1 MLRSTSP
8 HLPRTRA
15 RSPVLTGVD
24 SVCDRQ
30 SDFPVEFVAVDLVL
44 VVLVERL
51 SSGKLRDTLPR
62 TSGSHMTSLCRVLMV
77 YPKFVPNS
85 FWNYTE
91 PCELVGAKYP
101 AAPLGLI
108 TVAAMLPKHW
118 DIRLVNRNTEA
129 LTDADLDWADL
140 VMIGGMLNQQPDF
153 LYLIDLAHL
162 HGKPVCVGGP
172 DVSSSPHLYADADFQ
187 VIGEA
192 EQIIEDFVAAWE
204 SGERKGVFTAEKFK
218 IDVTRSPMPRYDLIK
233 FDHYLYIGLQY
244 SRGCPFTCEFCDI
257 IELYGRVPRTKTNDQ
272 ILAELQ
278 ALYDHG
284 YRGHVDFVD
293 DNFIG
298 NKKNLRTLLPQLKAW
313 LEERDYPFEFSTEA
327 SINIADDDQLLQAM
341 KDANFFAIFVGIES
355 PDPETLVQMKKKQNT
370 RRNIAECV
378 HKIYGYG
385 MFITAGFIVG
395 FDTEK
400 VSMGQAM
407 IDFIEE
413 ANIPVCMVGLLYALP
428 GTQLTRRL
436 AEEGRLHTGHDLM
449 KVEQA
454 GDQCTLGCNFDT
466 KRPLR
471 DILVDYKSVLGHVFS
486 PTAYAGRLS
495 RLSVMLDRSDRRRD
509 LPDGDM
515 RKKLGGID
523 SVYRIMRTLPEVR
536 EPFWKTFVEVAKT
549 NPGALRYIV
558 MLMALYLHLGPFS
571 KHVIGEIDRRIGELD
586 DMPPVR
592 AVESSARL
600 VH

>member
-1 MLRSTSP
+1 
-8 HLPRTRA
+8 
-15 RSPVLTGVD
+15 
-24 SVCDRQ
+24 
-30 SDFPVEFVAVDLVL
+30 
-44 VVLVERL
+44 
-51 SSGKLRDTLPR
+51 
-62 TSGSHMTSLCRVLMV
+62 MTIPCRVLMI
-77 YPKFVPNS
+77 YPKFIPDS

-91 PCELVGAKYP
+91 ACELVGAKYP

-118 DIRLVNRNTEA
+118 DIRLVNRNTEP

-153 LYLIDLAHL
+153 IYLIDLVHL

-192 EQIIEDFVAAWE
+192 EHIMADFIAAWE
-204 SGERKGVFTAEKFK
+204 RGERKGVFTAEKFK
-218 IDVTRSPMPRYDLIK
+218 IDVTQSPMPRYDLIK
-233 FDHYLYIGLQY
+233 FDHYLFIGVQY

-278 ALYDHG
+278 TLYDHG

-298 NKKNLRTLLPQLKAW
+298 NKKNLRTLLPRLKAW

-327 SINIADDDQLLQAM
+327 SINIADDDELLQAM
-341 KDANFFAIFVGIES
+341 KDANFFAMFVGIES

-370 RRNIAECV
+370 RRNIAECI

-385 MFITAGFIVG
+385 MFVTAGFIVG

-413 ANIPVCMVGLLYALP
+413 TDIPVCMVGLLYALP

-436 AEEGRLHTGHDLM
+436 AAEGRLHKGHDLM

-471 DILVDYKSVLGHVFS
+471 DILVDYKAVLQHVFS
-486 PTAYAGRLS
+486 PAAYAGRLA
-495 RLSVMLDRSDRRRD
+495 RLAVKLDRSDRRRD
-509 LPDGDM
+509 LPDGDV
-515 RKKLGGID
+515 RKTLGGID
-523 SVYRIMRTLPEVR
+523 SVYKIMQALPEVR

-558 MLMALYLHLGPFS
+558 MLMALYMHLGPFS
-571 KHVIGEIDRRIGELD
+571 KRVIKEIDRRVAELD
-586 DMPPVR
+586 MHPVM
-592 AVESSARL
+592 APGASARARS
-600 VH
+600 VEATGNYNRNEQISAVNS

>member
-1 MLRSTSP
+1 
-8 HLPRTRA
+8 
-15 RSPVLTGVD
+15 
-24 SVCDRQ
+24 
-30 SDFPVEFVAVDLVL
+30 
-44 VVLVERL
+44 
-51 SSGKLRDTLPR
+51 
-62 TSGSHMTSLCRVLMV
+62 MTIRCRVLMV
-77 YPKFVPNS
+77 YPKFIPNS

-91 PCELVGAKYP
+91 ACELVGAKYP

-118 DIRLVNRNTEA
+118 DIRLINRNTEP

-153 LYLIDLAHL
+153 VYLIDLAHL

-192 EQIIEDFVAAWE
+192 EQIIEHFIAAWE
-204 SGERKGVFTAEKFK
+204 RGERKGVFTAVKFK
-218 IDVTRSPMPRYDLIK
+218 ADVTLSPMPRYDLIK
-233 FDHYLYIGLQY
+233 FDHYLFIGVQY

-284 YRGHVDFVD
+284 YRGHIDFVD

-298 NKKNLRTLLPQLKAW
+298 NKKNLRTLLPRLKAW
-313 LEERDYPFEFSTEA
+313 LEEHDYPFEFSTEA
-327 SINIADDDQLLQAM
+327 SINIADDDDLLQAM

-370 RRNIAECV
+370 RRNIAECI

-413 ANIPVCMVGLLYALP
+413 TNIPVCMVGLLYALP

-436 AEEGRLHTGHDLM
+436 AKEGRLHKGHDLM

-471 DILVDYKSVLGHVFS
+471 DILVDYKAVLGQVFC

-495 RLSVMLDRSDRRRD
+495 RLAVMLDRSDRCRD
-509 LPDGDM
+509 LPDGDV
-515 RKKLGGID
+515 RKRLGGID
-523 SVYRIMRTLPEVR
+523 SVHKIMRTLPEAR

-549 NPGALRYIV
+549 NPAALRYIV
-558 MLMALYLHLGPFS
+558 MQMALYLHLGPFS
-571 KHVIGEIDRRIGELD
+571 KRVISEIDRRIAELD
-586 DMPPVR
+586 GVHPARDLEP
-592 AVESSARL
+592 SARPRP
-600 VH
+600 VKAAGNNNRWNEPVNS